1 MYLENAK
8 KKDTVTKKVL
18 EYIENEN
25 DPNLVSY
32 KYIQNEVFKIIKM
45 PGGMLFV
52 QKREKITP
60 SDY

>member
-1 MYLENAK
+1 MI
-8 KKDTVTKKVL
+8 
-18 EYIENEN
+18 YIENEN

-52 QKREKITP
+52 
-60 SDY
+60 